1 MPAEE
6 VLLSIRDLRTH
17 FALHEGVVKAVDG
30 VSFDVKRKQTLGVIG
45 ESGSGKSVTAQSVMR
60 IVPDP
65 GRIVSGEILFQ
76 ARNGAPSGTPVDLA
90 ALDPFGQEIR
100 RIRGKDVAMVFQEPM
115 TSFGPLNTL
124 GQQIIE
130 TIRLHREAASAREA
144 REQTVELLDK
154 VGIAR
159 SRVIVDSYPHQ
170 LSGGMRQR
178 AMIAM
183 ALSCHPLLLIADEP
197 TTALDVTIQAQ
208 ILDLMQKMQE
218 EFSMSILYI
227 THNLAV
233 VSEIADEVVVMYFGR
248 IMEHGSTRDI
258 FTSPMHPYTQALW
271 RSIPTIDGPLTRL
284 NTIAGMMPKPYEVP
298 PGCVFF
304 GRCPVGVDGLCNVA
318 QPPAVEVAPGH
329 TVHCVK
335 AERK

>member
-1 MPAEE
+1 MADAECL
-6 VLLSIRDLRTH
+6 VSIRNLKTH
-17 FALHEGVVKAVDG
+17 FALPEGTVKAVDG
-30 VSFDVKRKQTLGVIG
+30 VSFDIGRRKTLGVIG
-45 ESGSGKSVTAQSVMR
+45 ESGSGKSVTAQSIMR

-65 GRIVSGEILFQ
+65 GRIVDGQILFSP
-76 ARNGAPSGTPVDLA
+76 NGAAAVDLA

-100 RIRGKDVAMVFQEPM
+100 RIRGRDVAMVFQEPM
-115 TSFGPLNTL
+115 TSFGPLNTI
-124 GQQIIE
+124 GQQVMEAIL
-130 TIRLHREAASAREA
+130 LHGKAGTKREA
-144 REQTVELLDK
+144 RALTVDLLDK

-159 SRVIVDSYPHQ
+159 PNVIVDSYPHQ

-183 ALSCHPLLLIADEP
+183 ALSCHPVLLIADEP

-208 ILDLMQKMQE
+208 ILDLMGKMQD

-248 IMEHGSTRDI
+248 VMEHGSTRDI
-258 FTSPMHPYTQALW
+258 FTSPTHPYTPALW

-284 NTIAGMMPKPYEVP
+284 NTIAGMMPKPYEAP

-304 GRCPVGVDGLCNVA
+304 GRCPVRIDGVCNA
-318 QPPAVEVAPGH
+318 GQPPSIEVSPGH
-329 TVHCVK
+329 TVNCVRAK
-335 AERK
+335 PA